1 MDENLQTNI
10 LGLWHCT
17 GGHPR
22 YCSGFHRAVNQEFI
36 GKAEIE
42 TVKMYRPE
50 VLLRG
55 GIFYGFSFWLT
66 IAICASVGS
75 QSKRIEMIRF
85 S

>member
-1 MDENLQTNI
+1 MDENLQTDI
-10 LGLWHCT
+10 LGLWHCP
-17 GGHPR
+17 GRHPC
-22 YCSGFHRAVNQEFI
+22 YCFGFHRAVNQGLI

-55 GIFYGFSFWLT
+55 GFVYGVSFWQA

-75 QSKRIEMIRF
+75 QSKRIEIIRF